1 MGLKIKNHGNH
12 GNFQL
17 SVEGVREVSLKRHY
31 GTASVWVVQA
41 NLV

>member
-1 MGLKIKNHGNH
+1 MGLKIKKSWKT
-12 GNFQL
+12 FQL
-17 SVEGVREVSLKRHY
+17 SVEGVRDVSLKRHY